1 MSKERPVIGFVVGEI
16 MDEFSEQLC
25 TGITKAAR
33 NDDVDIV
40 VIPVNYIYRDMT
52 GVPDIY
58 EYQYSTSVKY
68 INKDNIDVLIVAG
81 DPIGCYTSRD
91 MLISFLEE
99 FREIPMFL
107 VATRIEGYYDISFDN
122 RGGIVEGLRYLMDD
136 LKCKKICF
144 FSGPDGNSDV
154 RERKE
159 IYLEMMRERG
169 LKVEER
175 MIVKGN
181 LSVNC
186 ESQAEQIL
194 DLNPDAEAIFCVND
208 NTAIGL
214 YDVMEK
220 RGLIPGRDIKVMGY
234 DNTIRGSRLE
244 PSLCSVD
251 ADPIELGKGAYL
263 LAKKTFNGGN
273 LSSMTLPTT
282 FVLRDS
288 FGRFSEKVRYD
299 EETVLDETSIN
310 KMFDKV
316 FYRYKNVEEYDDS
329 KLRTKF
335 REIMTAAI
343 KCIKSGK
350 WNVGTEEKLVR
361 SIEQFFKLKAL
372 NYTDTDEF
380 IDYVEGIRVASRRYF
395 KDIKTSGKINDFI
408 MAVLKNAMHYIKGS
422 YSRTEKEMNS
432 VVNSLKTLVKDSM
445 NFRDGNDQSYA
456 SIVSSLEWMKIKNA
470 YVYIFD
476 KPVTHLYGEDFELPD
491 KIRMKVAMVDGKV
504 EQIPFAEQTI
514 NTVDIFRNPRIKD
527 SSYNSVLLPI
537 YFEETIYGCVLCD
550 LTKMVHK
557 NGEFMDNQF
566 GVAARVIDLLKIN
579 SMIQQQLEENIS
591 MMRER
596 DIEMDRI
603 SRNDAMTGILDRRSF
618 LNMAANM
625 IKNNS
630 ELGRES
636 VFIYSDMNN
645 LKIINERLGQEEGD
659 RAIKESGRIISEA
672 IGAYGIVGR
681 MGGDEYASLY
691 FGNESIER
699 LNLDLTGRFAEYN
712 KFSEKDYNITMS
724 NGFYKVS
731 PDSDM
736 KLDDIIAEA
745 RQDLF
750 LAKESK
756 DTKILKQ

>member
-1 MSKERPVIGFVVGEI
+1 MSKERPVVGFVVGEI

-25 TGITKAAR
+25 TGIIKAAR

-52 GVPDIY
+52 GVSDIY
-58 EYQYSTSVKY
+58 EYQYTTSAKY
-68 INKDNIDVLIVAG
+68 INKDSIDVLIVAG
-81 DPIGCYTSRD
+81 DPIGCYTTRD
-91 MLISFLEE
+91 RLVEFLEQ
-99 FREIPMFL
+99 FRDIPMFL

-122 RGGIVEGLRYLMDD
+122 RGGIVDGLRYLMDE
-136 LKCKKICF
+136 LKCRKICL
-144 FSGPDGNSDV
+144 FSGPDENSDV
-154 RERKE
+154 RERRE
-159 IYLEMMRERG
+159 VYLEMMRERG

-208 NTAIGL
+208 NTAICL

-220 RGLIPGRDIKVMGY
+220 RGLIPGRDIKIMGY
-234 DNTIRGSRLE
+234 DNTIRGARLE

-263 LAKKTFNGGN
+263 LAKKTLKGGN

-282 FVLRDS
+282 FILRDS

-299 EETVLDETSIN
+299 EETVLDESSIN
-310 KMFDKV
+310 KIFDKV

-329 KLRTKF
+329 KLREKF
-335 REIMTAAI
+335 REIMNAAI
-343 KCIKSGK
+343 RCIKSGK
-350 WNVGTEEKLVR
+350 WNLGTEEKLVR
-361 SIEQFFKLKAL
+361 NIEQFFKLQAL
-372 NYTDTDEF
+372 SYTDTDEF

-432 VVNSLKTLVKDSM
+432 VVNSLKTLVKESM
-445 NFRDGNDQSYA
+445 SFRDGNDQSYA
-456 SIVSSLEWMKIKNA
+456 SIVSGLEWMNIKNA

-476 KPVTHLYGEDFELPD
+476 KPVTHLYGENFELPD
-491 KIRMKVAMVDGKV
+491 TVRMKVAMVDGNVK
-504 EQIPFAEQTI
+504 QIPFAEQTI
-514 NTVDIFRNPRIKD
+514 STADIFRNPKMKD
-527 SSYNSVLLPI
+527 APYNSVLLPI
-537 YFEETIYGCVLCD
+537 YFEETVYGCVLCD

-566 GVAARVIDLLKIN
+566 GAAARVIDLLKIN
-579 SMIQQQLEENIS
+579 SMIQQQLEENLTV
-591 MMRER
+591 MRKR
-596 DIEMDRI
+596 DVELDRI
-603 SRNDAMTGILDRRSF
+603 SRNDAAAGILDRRSF
-618 LNMAANM
+618 MDVAANM
-625 IKNNS
+625 IKNNR

-636 VFIYSDMNN
+636 IFIYSDMNN

-659 RAIKESGRIISEA
+659 RAIREAGRIIAES
-672 IGAYGIVGR
+672 IGSYGVVGR
-681 MGGDEYASLY
+681 MGGDEYAALY
-691 FGNESIER
+691 YGNESIER
-699 LNLDLTGRFAEYN
+699 LNLELIGRFSEYN
-712 KFSEKDYNITMS
+712 KFSDKDYNITMS
-724 NGFYKVS
+724 NGFFRIS
-731 PDSDM
+731 ADSLM
-736 KLDDIIAEA
+736 KLDDIVAEA

-750 LAKESK
+750 VAKENK
-756 DTKILKQ
+756 DTKILK